1 MNHVIADQ
9 IDMHKVIRWALEL
22 SALHSPPGQEGP
34 VAEYLYEEYRR
45 LGLQCKLQQIA
56 KGRCNAIGRLEGRG
70 GGYELMYNGHLDHA
84 PVGHV
89 GRYAFNSAQL
99 PSKEDPPAP
108 RLIGDKWLFGHHI
121 VNMKTA
127 LAAYLGAIDAI
138 IRSGVH
144 LKGSVTITGVVGA
157 EPTSTWIDSSPV
169 TPDQELGAGT
179 KYMLR
184 HGLMADM
191 CVIGEPTGLAIIPA
205 HFGRVRVRLS
215 MRDVYRAPIS
225 KMNKVLAELEEWMSM
240 RQRTQSAQKPLRSA
254 VIAGIQC
261 CNDYR
266 PSGGCNA
273 YLEFRT
279 NPGQHPLVIL
289 NEIRGVVG
297 RLETQG
303 EPMDVVIEPLLTEQ
317 ATEVEGNAPVM
328 RALRRAH
335 EDVAHAPA
343 QIVDVGAGGDAVRF
357 NQAGIPT
364 VLYGPGGR
372 VYEGASATDAWN
384 YQSVEDLATAARVYA
399 TLAAD
404 VCSRDRLS

>member
-1 MNHVIADQ
+1 
-9 IDMHKVIRWALEL
+9 
-22 SALHSPPGQEGP
+22 
-34 VAEYLYEEYRR
+34 
-45 LGLQCKLQQIA
+45 
-56 KGRCNAIGRLEGRG
+56 
-70 GGYELMYNGHLDHA
+70 
-84 PVGHV
+84 
-89 GRYAFNSAQL
+89 
-99 PSKEDPPAP
+99 
-108 RLIGDKWLFGHHI
+108 
-121 VNMKTA
+121 
-127 LAAYLGAIDAI
+127 
-138 IRSGVH
+138 
-144 LKGSVTITGVVGA
+144 
-157 EPTSTWIDSSPV
+157 
-169 TPDQELGAGT
+169 
-179 KYMLR
+179 
-184 HGLMADM
+184 
-191 CVIGEPTGLAIIPA
+191 
-205 HFGRVRVRLS
+205 

-266 PSGGCNA
+266 PSGGCNV

-343 QIVDVGAGGDAVRF
+343 QIVEVGAGGDAVRF